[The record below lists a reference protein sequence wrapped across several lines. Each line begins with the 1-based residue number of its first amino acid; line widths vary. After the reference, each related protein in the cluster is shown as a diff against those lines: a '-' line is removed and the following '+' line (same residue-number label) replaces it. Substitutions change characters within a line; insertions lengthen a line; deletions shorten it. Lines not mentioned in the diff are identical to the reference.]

1 MDLFN
6 AFCHDK
12 LRKSAKGFLNWQIRC
27 WPKTLRGMPVSRT
40 EIPLECPGMGFFS
53 LVKYVCV
60 PQTPSRQ
67 KNRLPPI
74 LDPVHGWTIAF
85 EETWFFWTTMTYES
99 YWSLTGAKNQLIK
112 PSNKVKVSNEVENQM
127 HMIVLTP
134 FQLVDCEGK
143 FGQKFITSEKVL
155 KCSTELGVK
164 SSD

>member
-67 KNRLPPI
+67 KKQIASYPGSSPWMNNRFWKNMIFLDNNDVWVI
-74 LDPVHGWTIAF
+74 LISHWCKKSVDQTVKQI
-85 EETWFFWTTMTYES
+85 
-99 YWSLTGAKNQLIK
+99 
-112 PSNKVKVSNEVENQM
+112 KVSNEVENQM

-155 KCSTELGVK
+155 KCSTEVGVK